1 MISHFSSISCHF
13 KIYCLPLQFLMN
25 FWNSSPNRKKM
36 PPAGD
41 IFRVVLTMRCKNAM
55 PSAPLQ
61 PTPIKHILLERGM
74 IDLSVDTTIKFIRQ
88 NWRFQIL
95 SLKLFTFLSVI
106 LSPTRI
112 SDRQNCGAIWK
123 KMQSQTFCVNFKL
136 IYRMGALGLCLK
148 EINPF
153 RQLWVFP
160 STSIPLRCLVC
171 RTSTDVLWLQ
181 FSAIKAS
188 NPLEM
193 EIFSKFGIS
202 LLLFSCLS
210 TVMSVSLKIKR
221 FSIWLRTKKKNELIS
236 PWTGTV
242 CTILRI

>member
-1 MISHFSSISCHF
+1 
-13 KIYCLPLQFLMN
+13 MN

-41 IFRVVLTMRCKNAM
+41 IFRVVLTMRCKNAV

-74 IDLSVDTTIKFIRQ
+74 IDLSVDTTINFIRL

-95 SLKLFTFLSVI
+95 SLKLFTFFSVI
-106 LSPTRI
+106 LSPTTI
-112 SDRQNCGAIWK
+112 SDRPNCGTIWK
-123 KMQSQTFCVNFKL
+123 EMQSQTFCVHFKL
-136 IYRMGALGLCLK
+136 IYRKGAFGLCLK
-148 EINPF
+148 ETNPF
-153 RQLWVFP
+153 RQLWAFP
-160 STSIPLRCLVC
+160 STSIPLRCLVW

-193 EIFSKFGIS
+193 DIFGKFGIS

-221 FSIWLRTKKKNELIS
+221 FLIWLRAVKKNELTS
-236 PWTGTV
+236 PRTGTV
-242 CTILRI
+242 YRILPI